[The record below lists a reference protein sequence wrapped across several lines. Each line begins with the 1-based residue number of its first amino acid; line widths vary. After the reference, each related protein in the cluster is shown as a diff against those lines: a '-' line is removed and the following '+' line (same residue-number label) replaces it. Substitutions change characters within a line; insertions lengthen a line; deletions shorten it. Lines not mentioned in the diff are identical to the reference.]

1 MAATHAWSCHR
12 IMALI
17 EPSELERKGNGQVKR
32 PEEERGRKAGKEKN
46 GAISYSR
53 AKMMLV
59 A

>member
-1 MAATHAWSCHR
+1 
-12 IMALI
+12 MALI